1 MRVATGSRR
10 AYAIPVFLFVL
21 STLCQRP
28 SFSASVLSP
37 IPVRSVMKC
46 RHSASSWT
54 SSLFDL
60 PGRFIA
66 LHLSVR
72 AHNWG
77 AIRDVVSCPHERP
90 AAPGGSSRMAGRR
103 RLSPRRMRFPPRF
116 FSRIQHGVAEATS
129 RGRCSRTS
137 FVPMGWDD
145 HHDAAWDREAET
157 ISPHPAVFFKPSGD
171 GEDAVSAALS
181 LRRRRFTGETPD
193 QTDAMG
199 SLGPP
204 NGASSWPAACASRAR
219 QVKSR
224 ADMARVIAAAGEA
237 KATVVLMCPV
247 CELFGAGG
255 GAPTRRQAW
264 RRPLPWD
271 GGRKG
276 EAAKML
282 GGCKCSPPMKR
293 GGGGRRLPGELT
305 WRCEGARRRGRSSAN
320 ARPLPAREVEKQAC
334 LWARPADRRRA

>member
-10 AYAIPVFLFVL
+10 AYAIPVFLFVF

-28 SFSASVLSP
+28 SFSASVLPP

-54 SSLFDL
+54 TSLFDL

-90 AAPGGSSRMAGRR
+90 HERPAAPGGSSRMAGRR

-116 FSRIQHGVAEATS
+116 FSSIQHGVAEATS

-145 HHDAAWDREAET
+145 HHDAAWEREAAT
-157 ISPHPAVFFKPSGD
+157 MSPHPAFFFKPSGD

-181 LRRRRFTGETPD
+181 LRRRRCTGGTPD

-199 SLGPP
+199 ALGPP
-204 NGASSWPAACASRAR
+204 NRASSWPAACASRAR
-219 QVKSR
+219 QVK
-224 ADMARVIAAAGEA
+224 
-237 KATVVLMCPV
+237 
-247 CELFGAGG
+247 
-255 GAPTRRQAW
+255 
-264 RRPLPWD
+264 
-271 GGRKG
+271 
-276 EAAKML
+276 
-282 GGCKCSPPMKR
+282 
-293 GGGGRRLPGELT
+293 
-305 WRCEGARRRGRSSAN
+305 
-320 ARPLPAREVEKQAC
+320 
-334 LWARPADRRRA
+334 